1 MKPLYGIS
9 DRVCTYYYSV
19 GDHFNPRSTRH
30 GSPVDDVSERHVGDL
45 GNVIAD
51 VNGRATFKFVNN
63 LVKVSD
69 IIGRS
74 IAVAAEKD
82 DLGKGISPLSKVRI

>member
-1 MKPLYGIS
+1 MTLAQLILF
-9 DRVCTYYYSV
+9 SV

-30 GSPVDDVSERHVGDL
+30 GSPVDGENDRHVGDL
-45 GNVIAD
+45 GNVVAGAD
-51 VNGRATFKFVNN
+51 GRATFKLSDR

-74 IAVAAEKD
+74 LVVAAGRD
-82 DLGKGISPLSKVRI
+82 DLGRGDSPLSKVGTIGFKF